1 MKDSIKYSLAGLV
14 GAGIFAGTVVS
25 NSHRIHEYQ
34 TVKNEMLQE
43 IQAAEHRANDL
54 DHKVDDC
61 IKTVNDCRSV
71 YAQYQAASDQ
81 VGLLQNKY
89 ALFEITQDTSVSW
102 GQAIGA
108 PAILISIVGL
118 GMGLGSYLRE
128 RREKKEKI
136 WKMKVELRDDEE

>member
-1 MKDSIKYSLAGLV
+1 MRNSIKYSLAGLV
-14 GAGIFAGTVVS
+14 GAGIYSGAVVS
-25 NSHRIHEYQ
+25 DSHKGHEYRME
-34 TVKNEMLQE
+34 KHEMLQE

-81 VGLLQNKY
+81 VGILQNKY

-128 RREKKEKI
+128 RREQKEKI
-136 WKMKVELRDDEE
+136 WEMKVELRDDKE